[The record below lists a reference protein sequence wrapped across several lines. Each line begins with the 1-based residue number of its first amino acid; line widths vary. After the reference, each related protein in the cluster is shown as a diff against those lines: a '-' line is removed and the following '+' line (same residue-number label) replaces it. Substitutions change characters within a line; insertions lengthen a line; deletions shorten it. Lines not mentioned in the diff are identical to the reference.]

1 VLERLFLLKVYD
13 KTGRI
18 VSTIITFLI
27 VVVGWVYF
35 RIEDLSYANHVVKAM
50 FSFHFF
56 DGKFVLHNDFYFSLG
71 LAAFFSFFACTAF
84 TKNIQARVYGENH
97 TATSNA
103 VLLSTCI
110 LLFYI
115 SLSYIAA
122 LDFNPFIYF
131 RF

>member
-1 VLERLFLLKVYD
+1 
-13 KTGRI
+13 
-18 VSTIITFLI
+18 
-27 VVVGWVYF
+27 
-35 RIEDLSYANHVVKAM
+35 
-50 FSFHFF
+50 
-56 DGKFVLHNDFYFSLG
+56 DFYFSLA

-84 TKNIQARVYGENH
+84 TRNIQAKVYGELQSK
-97 TATSNA
+97 ASA
-103 VLLSTCI
+103 AALLGISI